1 MEQIALFN
9 ECLNTILGQAV
20 TVGVTMYVLSISELS
35 EVQMVSWLSY
45 NNDVLHVN
53 VSN

>member
-1 MEQIALFN
+1 MTKKKKRLEQIALFN

-35 EVQMVSWLSY
+35 EVQMVS
-45 NNDVLHVN
+45 
-53 VSN
+53 